1 MITKFFKKIP
11 FLPCIVGLL
20 MLFTIEAC
28 QSYKAPPRRRNGK
41 IPKSGRI
48 PCPIKDC

>member
-1 MITKFFKKIP
+1 MMRFFKHIP
-11 FLPCIVGLL
+11 LKTIILGLL
-20 MLFTIEAC
+20 LVFFVEAC
-28 QSYKAPPRRRNGK
+28 VSKAPPRRRNGK

>member
-1 MITKFFKKIP
+1 MIKKLRKIP
-11 FLPCIVGLL
+11 FAPILVGLL
-20 MLFTIEAC
+20 ILFLAEAC
-28 QSYKAPPRRRNGK
+28 VSKAPPRRRNGK